1 MTSNT
6 KEVASRSGKHF
17 KRRLARSRRRR
28 KPPGSGSVVPQV
40 AAQLQGGGCYQRRPA
55 QIASMAGVGRGRRRQ
70 QRAIQT
76 FPVYDPLEMLRT
88 AERNGPGAY
97 LDVEAANLAR
107 CRAPPGSRTSLDYRG
122 CSTLGC
128 AHRRVSGEEPTSAL
142 VQGFGCRPGRAG
154 SVSQKGRRSET
165 CRGGNRGQPP
175 RYGDLGGQGPC

>member
-142 VQGFGCRPGRAG
+142 GATYPIV
-154 SVSQKGRRSET
+154 RR
-165 CRGGNRGQPP
+165 R
-175 RYGDLGGQGPC
+175 